1 MSTDPTNTEPD
12 RSNVIA
18 IPGGRDSAPAS
29 TADALP
35 TAAEKAERLA
45 RLRTKIAEVEVEAES
60 EPSGQPADPAPAASA
75 PPSNVTA
82 LPEPAD
88 EASAPSAD
96 ELLDDA
102 VTRLT
107 KWLARSP
114 KSERE
119 CDAYL
124 VEQTE
129 LDASQRAEV
138 LERMRGYGYL
148 DDARLAEQLVNG
160 RLARKGLGKAGM
172 ARELRQ
178 RGLDT
183 ETIDDALDESDASEF
198 DTALELA
205 NKRARSLQ
213 DLEPEVARRRLY
225 GYLGRRGFSGAVVSQ
240 VVDLALQPQRRSG
253 PYFK

>member
-1 MSTDPTNTEPD
+1 
-12 RSNVIA
+12 
-18 IPGGRDSAPAS
+18 
-29 TADALP
+29 
-35 TAAEKAERLA
+35 
-45 RLRTKIAEVEVEAES
+45 
-60 EPSGQPADPAPAASA
+60 
-75 PPSNVTA
+75 
-82 LPEPAD
+82 
-88 EASAPSAD
+88 
-96 ELLDDA
+96 
-102 VTRLT
+102 
-107 KWLARSP
+107 
-114 KSERE
+114 
-119 CDAYL
+119 
-124 VEQTE
+124 
-129 LDASQRAEV
+129 
-138 LERMRGYGYL
+138 
-148 DDARLAEQLVNG
+148 
-160 RLARKGLGKAGM
+160 M